1 MAIWKTRNK
10 LCFNNKRPSLMRVF
24 RSIKSWLRFAAP
36 HLPGYSRGVLDS
48 QLLVSLGIQP
58 VSRKSIAP
66 RFVLWHPP
74 NFPWIKLNTDGLAKG
89 NPGPAACGGVF
100 RVANGQYFGGYCQG
114 LGQHSAFYAELM
126 GVIIGIEIA
135 FRMGWHCIWL
145 ESDSMSVL
153 ACNSVADRLT
163 NLGLASS
170 SLIWHASP
178 PPEISPYLRMD
189 DQGFP
194 YSRVSS

>member
-1 MAIWKTRNK
+1 MF
-10 LCFNNKRPSLMRVF
+10 LCIAFTMEDSTHLFVSCSFAQHVWQWLSCCFGTSLPTHG
-24 RSIKSWLRFAAP
+24 SI
-36 HLPGYSRGVLDS
+36 GD
-48 QLLVSLGIQP
+48 
-58 VSRKSIAP
+58 
-66 RFVLWHPP
+66 LWST
-74 NFPWIKLNTDGLAKG
+74 IV
-89 NPGPAACGGVF
+89 ACGGVF

-114 LGQHSAFYAELM
+114 LGQHSAFFAELM

-145 ESDSMSVL
+145 ESDSTSVL
-153 ACNSVADRLT
+153 ACISSTSFAPPWSLRIAWLNCLSHIQSMTFHCSHVLCEGNSVADRLT